1 MAANLAIA
9 AQLPRVGRKLR
20 QPKHTWNVRHLPF
33 AIQPICIAPV
43 LPGETL
49 KNALIQARAV
59 TRPIKHPLI
68 GWWLEYYWFYVK
80 HRVLAD
86 GETLQQMML
95 DPAIKAPNQAS
106 ASVPLYSAAGRPR
119 YIAQCLDAVV
129 ETYFRD
135 KGQLANA
142 VADIGGVRAA
152 RIQDESWMNSAN
164 AVSLNN
170 AGDFNVDTSA
180 NSIIE
185 ASEVASAYERWQFM
199 RLNNLTDATYED
211 YLRSYGIRVES
222 SENQYPELIRYTR
235 EWQYPSNTI
244 DPLTGAPSS
253 AVSWSIAE
261 RADKDRFFR
270 EPGFIFGVTLARPK
284 VYYAGQVAS
293 GIQLLDDAYAW
304 LPAILRDDP
313 MTSVRPV
320 VPAGMVPNASAGQ
333 AIDVRDLFLYGDQFV
348 NYTIAAAGDGSTVA
362 LPQASNWRYPTEAM
376 AKLFFVDE
384 TTTYGVEQD
393 GIARLSILGAQVD
406 HTPRGSIAGQSA

>member
-1 MAANLAIA
+1 
-9 AQLPRVGRKLR
+9 
-20 QPKHTWNVRHLPF
+20 
-33 AIQPICIAPV
+33 
-43 LPGETL
+43 
-49 KNALIQARAV
+49 
-59 TRPIKHPLI
+59 
-68 GWWLEYYWFYVK
+68 
-80 HRVLAD
+80 
-86 GETLQQMML
+86 MML
-95 DPAIKAPNQAS
+95 DPSIKAPNQAV
-106 ASVPLYSAAGRPR
+106 ASVPLYSSAGRPR

-135 KGQLANA
+135 RGQLANA

-164 AVSLNN
+164 TVALNN
-170 AGDFNVDTSA
+170 AGDFAVDTDA
-180 NSIIE
+180 DTVIE

-211 YLRSYGIRVES
+211 YLRSYGIRVEPDS
-222 SENQYPELIRYTR
+222 TEYPELIRYTR

-244 DPLTGAPSS
+244 DPTTGQPSS

-284 VYYAGQVAS
+284 VYLSGQVAS
-293 GIQLLDDAYAW
+293 AIQLLDDAYAW

-320 VPAGMVPNASAGQ
+320 TPAGMVPAATAGQ
-333 AIDVRDLFLYGDQFV
+333 AIDVRDLFLYGDQFY

-362 LPQASNWRYPTEAM
+362 LPAGTNWRYPTQQM
-376 AKLFFVDE
+376 AELLFVPA
-384 TTTYGVEQD
+384 TPYGVEQD

-406 HTPRGSIAGQSA
+406 HTPRGSIAGESA